1 MNRRTLLRTL
11 SAAGALAVAGCLSEG
26 PGSQPADTDTDDS
39 TPTDEPAATPT
50 DEPGSTITAPGDG
63 TGTPTDSP
71 TDVHTD
77 TLSETPDSDPSA
89 TPSGVASQSL
99 TVSGSECG
107 TQDEAA
113 SVAFDR
119 DGGTV
124 TVTGTIWGN
133 DSCYTA
139 VLSAVRLEG
148 ASLTAVVASESDAD
162 PDTACAECIT
172 QIQYEATVQLD
183 SALPEDVSVV
193 HEHGDEQSEIT
204 STTR

>member
-26 PGSQPADTDTDDS
+26 PGSQPAATDTGTDAPADTPTETS
-39 TPTDEPAATPT
+39 TPTT
-50 DEPGSTITAPGDG
+50 GAPGDG
-63 TGTPTDSP
+63 TGTPTHSP

-99 TVSGSECG
+99 TVTESGCG
-107 TQDEAA
+107 SQDEEA
-113 SVAFDR
+113 SVAFDG
-119 DGGTV
+119 DGATV
-124 TVTGTIWGN
+124 TVTGTTWGS
-133 DSCYTA
+133 DSCATA
-139 VLSAVRLEG
+139 VLSAVRLDG
-148 ASLTAVVASESDAD
+148 GSLTVVVGTESDAD

-172 QIQYEATVQLD
+172 QIQYEATIRFD